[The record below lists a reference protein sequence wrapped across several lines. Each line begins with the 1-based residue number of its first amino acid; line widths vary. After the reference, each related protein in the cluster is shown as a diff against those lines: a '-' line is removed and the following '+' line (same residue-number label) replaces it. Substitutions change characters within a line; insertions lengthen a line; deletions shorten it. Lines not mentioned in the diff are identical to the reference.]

1 MATFDIAGFTA
12 KPLLAV
18 LDVCRKRDLQEVA
31 THYGISVSTG
41 LRKAELKAALVSGL
55 LEKGVVVMQPP
66 STPGPAGPS
75 AAPHVP
81 SQVVEPSVS
90 TPVGQGLPEGGPI
103 TLPRFDPLSTQSSE
117 GSKQDARLKVHLARL
132 QLEKEQ
138 LEREFQLKR
147 EIELRRLDAE
157 LARAREVELKK
168 VEVEVETKVKMRQ
181 LELQQASS
189 PPVAASLS
197 QTEVQFDVG
206 RNSRLVPVFRDT
218 EVEVYFESF
227 ERIATALRWPR
238 DAWAILLQ
246 CKLVGKA
253 QEVCSSLSTE
263 CSLDYD
269 KLKSAI
275 LLAYELVPEAY
286 RQRFR
291 GLKKVQGRSFL
302 DFAREK
308 SVLFDRWCMACKAA
322 DLVSVRELILIEE
335 FKNCISERMAVYLN
349 EQKVSK
355 LQQAATLADE
365 FALVHKASVIKQ
377 ERRDTLAKASGASG
391 EHGTRGEVPV
401 PRPRPLS
408 TETPDECFKP
418 FIFKGAVSLSGEPED
433 ERTVTILRD
442 TGGSQSLIL
451 ASALAFDE
459 KTASGTDVI
468 VRGVGMTYVPA
479 PLHRIWVQSDLVS
492 GVFPVAVCPCFPIDG
507 VDFIMG
513 NDIAGGKVYPT
524 PEVTKTPG
532 PSPLSDALSRQ
543 HPDVFPV
550 GVLTRSHA
558 RRQEEVVDL
567 SESVVGSILEKDV
580 MPSEEEVGP
589 DAKELAQEVAEPAP
603 EPAAPPLL
611 TREALMIAQ
620 KKDPS
625 LAKCFAAVDESD
637 GPTGDRKQT
646 FVVCDGL
653 LMRRWTSKPGEDWSV
668 VQQIVVPASLH
679 QHVLQL
685 AHDHSWSGHLGIT
698 KTYDRIL
705 QHFFW
710 PAMKTD
716 VAKYCNTCHTCQLV
730 GKPNQT
736 VPPAPLCPI
745 PAVGEPF
752 EHVLVDCVGPLPR
765 TRAGNQFLL
774 TIMCLSTRFPE
785 AIPLRRITTA
795 NITKALIKF
804 FTTFGLPKTVQTDQ
818 GTNFLSRAFKQTL
831 ISLGI
836 SHSVSSAYHPESQGT
851 LERWHQTLKAM
862 LKKYCHDM
870 GRSWDEGVPFVLF
883 AIRDAKQES
892 LGVSPATLVFGH
904 DVRGPLKVLKEK
916 FLSGGV
922 PKTNVAS
929 MKKWYDRKAVKRHFQ
944 VGDKV
949 LVLLPVPGSALSARF
964 AGPYVVVRKV
974 SETDY
979 VLSTPERRRK
989 TRLCHINML
998 KPYHDRETHET
1009 VASAATPSAVSA
1021 AVLSVEASADDDLH
1035 MLSEGQ
1041 QCGRLANSAYL
1052 AEVTAHLSHLS
1063 PSQCE
1068 DVLSL
1073 LHSYPSLFGD
1083 VPSRTSVCEHDI
1095 NVGDATPIKQHAY
1108 RCPMGKREVMKKEV
1122 SYLVENGLAQPSHS
1136 PWSSPCLLAPKSDGT
1151 PRFCTDYR
1159 KVNAVT
1165 VSDSFPLPRMEDC
1178 IDNIGPAKYI
1188 SKLDLLKG
1196 YWQVP
1201 LTPRASD
1208 ISAFVTPDHF
1218 MQYTV
1223 MAFGMKNAPA
1233 TFQRL
1238 MQLVLGDVPRCNVYL
1253 DDVVIYTDTWE
1264 EHVAILQSVFQRLA
1278 EATLTLNL
1286 AKCEFAKATVM
1297 YLGKQVGFGQVRP
1310 VEAKVEAILSYPAPA
1325 TRRELKRFL
1334 GMTGY
1339 YRCFCKNFAVVVAP
1353 LTKLCSP
1360 KIPFGWSG
1368 ECQHAFESAKSLLCS
1383 APVLAAP
1390 NFSQPFKLEVD
1401 ASATGA
1407 GAVLLQDDTEVTV
1420 YTDHNPLTFLQHM
1433 YNHNQ
1438 RLMRWAVLVQDY
1450 DLVIQHKKGTDNL
1463 VADAL
1468 SRSA

>member
-12 KPLLAV
+12 KPSLAL

-66 STPGPAGPS
+66 SIPGPAGPS

-81 SQVVEPSVS
+81 SQVIEPSVS
-90 TPVGQGLPEGGPI
+90 TPVGQGLPEGGPM

-117 GSKQDARLKVHLARL
+117 GSKQDARLKVRLARL

-168 VEVEVETKVKMRQ
+168 VEVEAETKVKMRQ

-291 GLKKVQGRSFL
+291 GLKKVQGQSFL

-349 EQKVSK
+349 EQKVST

-401 PRPRPLS
+401 PRPRSDRKCFYCFKSGHLIADCEAYRRKQPASTPHKSKGMGLIKIASPVNRPLS

-418 FIFKGAVSLSGEPED
+418 FIFKGAVSLSGEPKD

-451 ASALAFDE
+451 ASALPFVE

-468 VRGVGMTYVPA
+468 VRGVGMTYMPA

-532 PSPLSDALSRQ
+532 PSPLSDALSQQ

-637 GPTGDRKQT
+637 GPTGDT
-646 FVVCDGL
+646 
-653 LMRRWTSKPGEDWSV
+653 
-668 VQQIVVPASLH
+668 
-679 QHVLQL
+679 
-685 AHDHSWSGHLGIT
+685 
-698 KTYDRIL
+698 
-705 QHFFW
+705 
-710 PAMKTD
+710 
-716 VAKYCNTCHTCQLV
+716 
-730 GKPNQT
+730 
-736 VPPAPLCPI
+736 
-745 PAVGEPF
+745 
-752 EHVLVDCVGPLPR
+752 
-765 TRAGNQFLL
+765 
-774 TIMCLSTRFPE
+774 
-785 AIPLRRITTA
+785 IPLRRITTA
-795 NITKALIKF
+795 NVTKALIKF

-831 ISLGI
+831 ASLGI
-836 SHSVSSAYHPESQGT
+836 SHSVASAYHPESQGA

-862 LKKYCHDM
+862 LKKYCHDT

-892 LGVSPATLVFGH
+892 LGFSPATLVFGH

-922 PKTNVAS
+922 PKTNVVDFVKTCRDRWQQATSLAKEALCASQAS

-944 VGDKV
+944 AGDKV

-1035 MLSEGQ
+1035 ILSEGQ

-1095 NVGDATPIKQHAY
+1095 SVGDATPIKQHAY

-1238 MQLVLGDVPRCNVYL
+1238 MQLVLGDAPRCNVYL

-1264 EHVAILQSVFQRLA
+1264 EHVAILQAVFQRLA
-1278 EATLTLNL
+1278 DASLTLNL
-1286 AKCEFAKATVM
+1286 AKCEFAKATVT
-1297 YLGKQVGFGQVRP
+1297 YLGKQVGFGRVRP

-1401 ASATGA
+1401 EVPPELVRCCCRTTQRVCVTQSATT
-1407 GAVLLQDDTEVTV
+1407 LQ
-1420 YTDHNPLTFLQHM
+1420 
-1433 YNHNQ
+1433 
-1438 RLMRWAVLVQDY
+1438 
-1450 DLVIQHKKGTDNL
+1450 
-1463 VADAL
+1463 
-1468 SRSA
+1468 SSSAIS